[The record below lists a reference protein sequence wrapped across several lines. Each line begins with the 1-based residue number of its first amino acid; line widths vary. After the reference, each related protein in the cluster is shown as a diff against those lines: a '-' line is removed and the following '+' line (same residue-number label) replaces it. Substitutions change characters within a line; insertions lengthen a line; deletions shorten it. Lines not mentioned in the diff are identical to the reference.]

1 MPSNPNPNNIPS
13 STDSLS
19 KGEVSVFEPRIP
31 NSNHFETTP
40 SGADKSFSKW
50 QPLSIVAPLILLP
63 LMTFMRFVPDL
74 VPNGPSAIW
83 MASAF
88 GPLLIGLLI
97 MLWWLCI
104 SRARWFERL
113 IGIVGLIAILTL
125 EQFICHPSMQG
136 PLLMVMTI
144 PMAIAG
150 FALGAVL
157 MRNTLSLDRT
167 KVALGIA
174 LAAALASAFL
184 RTDGV
189 WGNFSFSLAPRWKPT
204 AEDLALKD
212 IRQAEKMTTKVDVDA
227 EPLLA
232 ALKTPTWPTFRGPDG
247 ASRQTGTQ
255 FSDNW
260 EATPPIEIWR
270 SRIGPA
276 WSSFV
281 VAANRIFTQEQRG
294 EKEAVTCYNAD
305 NGEPIWSYETPSRF
319 FESLGGLGP
328 RATPTLADGSIYAL
342 GAEGILVRL
351 NALDGNLIWKADL
364 KQASD
369 RKGPPMWGFSA
380 SPCVENGT
388 VILHAGGKDDK
399 GVIAFNI
406 EDGSVAWSAPAG
418 EMSYSSVQ
426 KITLLD
432 QPYLCLL
439 SDFGVHLWDLNG
451 KPLLN
456 YEFPHQGYRALQA
469 QVIDGNKLLIPA
481 GMGTGTR
488 LVEFSQES
496 NNNGSSSNESSEPNA
511 ITTPKLSAKELW
523 TSKDMKPDYNDLLVH
538 KGHIYGFD
546 NAIFA
551 CIGLDDGKR
560 RWKGGRY
567 EKGQAFLLADSDLIL
582 VVSEPGDLVLLR
594 ATPDKHQEIAKIPAL
609 KDKTWNHPVVIGDKL
624 FLRNAEEAVCYKLPT
639 LSNTPKAD

>member
-1 MPSNPNPNNIPS
+1 MPSNPNSNKNNS
-13 STDSLS
+13 SPDSLS
-19 KGEVSVFEPRIP
+19 KGEVSVFEPRLP
-31 NSNHFETTP
+31 NPNNQDDSQQSHVASP
-40 SGADKSFSKW
+40 SKW
-50 QPLSIVAPLILLP
+50 QPLSIAAPLVLLP
-63 LMTFMRFVPDL
+63 LMVFMRFVPDL

-88 GPLLIGLLI
+88 GPLLIGLLVL
-97 MLWWLCI
+97 LWWLCF

-113 IGIVGLIAILTL
+113 IGTIGLIGILLL
-125 EQFICHPSMQG
+125 EQVICHPSMQG
-136 PLLMVMTI
+136 PLLLVMTI

-150 FALGAVL
+150 LALGAIL
-157 MRNTLSLDRT
+157 MRNTLSFNRT
-167 KVALGIA
+167 RVALGFA
-174 LAAALASAFL
+174 LAAALFSAFL

-189 WGNFSFSLAPRWKPT
+189 WGNFAFSLAPRWKPT

-212 IRQAEKMTTKVDVDA
+212 IRQAEKMTTKADVDA
-227 EPLLA
+227 APIIA
-232 ALKTPTWPTFRGPDG
+232 ALKSPNWPTFRGPDG
-247 ASRQTGTQ
+247 TSSQTGTQ

-260 EATPPIEIWR
+260 DSTPPIEIWR

-281 VAANRIFTQEQRG
+281 VAANRLFTQEQRG
-294 EKEAVTCYNAD
+294 ENEAVTCYNAD
-305 NGEPIWSYETPSRF
+305 NGEPIWSFETPSRF

-351 NALDGNLIWKADL
+351 NPLDGKLIWKADL

-369 RKGPPMWGFSA
+369 RKVPPMWGFSA

-406 EDGSVAWSAPAG
+406 DDGSVAWSAPAG

-439 SDFGVHLWDLNG
+439 SNLGVHLWDLNG
-451 KPLLN
+451 KPVLN
-456 YEFPHQGYRALQA
+456 YEFSHQGYRALQA

-488 LVEFSQES
+488 LVEFSQEPI
-496 NNNGSSSNESSEPNA
+496 SNESTKPTPH
-511 ITTPKLSAKELW
+511 TTPTLSAKELW

-594 ATPDKHQEIAKIPAL
+594 ATPEKHEEIAKIPAL

-624 FLRNAEEAVCYKLPT
+624 YLRNAEEAVCYKLPT
-639 LSNTPKAD
+639 SPNSRANE

>member
-1 MPSNPNPNNIPS
+1 MQQNPNPNDISPS
-13 STDSLS
+13 AESLR
-19 KGEVSVFEPRIP
+19 KGEVSVFEPRLP
-31 NSNHFETTP
+31 NPTDPNNSQQ
-40 SGADKSFSKW
+40 SQVDSLSKW
-50 QPLSIVAPLILLP
+50 KPLSIAAPLVLLP
-63 LMTFMRFVPDL
+63 LMLLMRFVPDL

-97 MLWWLCI
+97 MLWWLCF

-113 IGIVGLIAILTL
+113 IGSIGLIGILLL
-125 EQFICHPSMQG
+125 EQVICHPSMQG
-136 PLLMVMTI
+136 PLLLVMTI

-157 MRNTLSLDRT
+157 MRKTLSLNRT
-167 KVALGIA
+167 RVALGIA
-174 LAAALASAFL
+174 LAAALVSAFL

-189 WGNFSFSLAPRWKPT
+189 WGNFAFSLAPRWKPT

-212 IRQAEKMTTKVDVDA
+212 IRQAEKMTTKVDIDA
-227 EPLLA
+227 ATLLN
-232 ALKTPTWPTFRGPDG
+232 ALKTPNWPTFRGPDG

-260 EATPPIEIWR
+260 ETNPPIEIWR
-270 SRIGPA
+270 SRVGPA

-294 EKEAVTCYNAD
+294 ENEAVTCYNAD
-305 NGEPIWSYETPSRF
+305 NGQPIWSFETPSRF

-342 GAEGILVRL
+342 GAEGTLVRL
-351 NALDGNLIWKADL
+351 NALDGKLIWKTDL
-364 KQASD
+364 KQASE
-369 RKGPPMWGFSA
+369 RKVPPMWGFSA

-388 VILHAGGKDDK
+388 VILHAGGNGDK
-399 GVIAFNI
+399 GVIAFNVQ
-406 EDGSVAWSAPAG
+406 DGSVAWSAPAG

-439 SDFGVHLWDLNG
+439 SNLGVHLWDLNG
-451 KPLLN
+451 NVVLN
-456 YEFPHQGYRALQA
+456 YQFPHQGYRALQA

-481 GMGTGTR
+481 GMGTGTH
-488 LVEFSQES
+488 LVEFSKETTS
-496 NNNGSSSNESSEPNA
+496 N
-511 ITTPKLSAKELW
+511 TTPKLSVKELW
-523 TSKDMKPDYNDLLVH
+523 TSKEMKPDYNDLLIH

-594 ATPDKHQEIAKIPAL
+594 ATPEKHEEIAKIPAL

-639 LSNTPKAD
+639 PSLK